1 MLKTA
6 DINDK
11 CVTEEKLA
19 DGSVSKVKLAADII
33 EDINNTISAVN
44 AATEAIAGHE
54 ERIATAEGDIESILS
69 DCAHYVK
76 DTTYNQKVIM
86 LESAIAGHEERIATA
101 EGDIESILSDCAHYV
116 KDTTYNQKV
125 IMLESAIAGLQSKL
139 DEYCTLAKYM
149 ALKEQINTDFDA
161 LQKRVAALENK

>member
-1 MLKTA
+1 MPTFRKDPKLGTMVPMLKTA

-86 LESAIAGHEERIATA
+86 LESAIAG
-101 EGDIESILSDCAHYV
+101 
-116 KDTTYNQKV
+116 
-125 IMLESAIAGLQSKL
+125 LQSKL